1 MEAADSA
8 SSPLL
13 VTSDGPVRVVTLNRP
28 QSLNAMDAALHR
40 ELTRVWSSLADDPD
54 ARAVVL
60 TAQGNAFSAGGD
72 LDYFRVLQND
82 RRERHRSMR
91 EARSL
96 ATGLLEFPLPV
107 VAAVRGAAVGV
118 GCTVALLCDLMVME
132 ESAYLLDPHL
142 RVGLVAG
149 DGGAT
154 LWPFV
159 TTPQKTKQIL
169 FLAGRVTPQDAES
182 MGLANRVAPDGEG
195 LSTAL
200 ALAHRLAEVPQGA

>member
-1 MEAADSA
+1 M
-8 SSPLL
+8 
-13 VTSDGPVRVVTLNRP
+13 
-28 QSLNAMDAALHR
+28 
-40 ELTRVWSSLADDPD
+40 
-54 ARAVVL
+54 RA
-60 TAQGNAFSAGGD
+60 
-72 LDYFRVLQND
+72 
-82 RRERHRSMR
+82 
-91 EARSL
+91 ARSL

-159 TTPQKTKQIL
+159 TTPQKTKEIL
-169 FLAGRVTPQDAES
+169 FLAGRVTAQDAES

-200 ALAHRLAEVPQGA
+200 ALAHRLAEVPQGALEATKRTVNMPILDRLRAAMDFSLAAEEYSFDTAEHRELARKTQNGRS